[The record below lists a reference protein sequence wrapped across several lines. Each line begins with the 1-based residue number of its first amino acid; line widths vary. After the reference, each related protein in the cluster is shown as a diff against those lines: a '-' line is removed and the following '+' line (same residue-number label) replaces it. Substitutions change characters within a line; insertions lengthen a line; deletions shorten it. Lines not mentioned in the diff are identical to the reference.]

1 MTAAGPPRRPPYPLA
16 LILLGLA
23 LRLPG
28 LLFNGMADPY
38 QIIFEW
44 GAAVHRLGL
53 VQAFGVNYGILSYA
67 AYGVFEALAEWMPRF
82 WWIPYK
88 VGLIGF
94 DLAACLALLAL
105 ADPRDRKWV
114 VILAW
119 LNPWF
124 ILHGAYHGFW
134 EGPHLLFGLLAVL
147 ALRRVRDKRWAWAAA
162 GALVMCSAMFK
173 PQGLIHFAGPLGLY
187 LGVEW
192 LRSVRRPLAWYLTG
206 LLGVAGVTSLAIWL
220 AGGSSLAVIDNYRSV
235 FTSMAKM
242 SNGGPGLWRFLSW
255 AYMEGTGQPGLVLDM
270 RISRPAL
277 AAWNALA
284 GLLAIAILYVFS
296 TRLGLLRREAAA
308 AAPRWLTRVVP
319 AAAVRWPDAR
329 VAFIVL
335 TLGTFVMSQFGP
347 RAHISHSYV
356 AMVML
361 VLFAARDRVT
371 AWLWTAMCVM
381 LGLAHLS
388 TFQFGGAVVF
398 AGQSQWFR
406 YPQAGPLIDAIR
418 QLPAFTTPDALL
430 AFQSTV
436 NGYLAA
442 LPGQRAISI
451 MSLPVFLLAVAILW
465 RLHSTLGEDDALSW
479 RQDSD
484 APAAGAPGDGSV

>member
-1 MTAAGPPRRPPYPLA
+1 MIAPGPPRRPPYPVA
-16 LILLGLA
+16 LILLGLG

-53 VQAFGVNYGILSYA
+53 VQAFGVNYGILSFA
-67 AYGVFEALAEWMPRF
+67 AYGLFEALAEWMPRF

-114 VILAW
+114 VVLAW

-147 ALRRVRDKRWAWAAA
+147 ALRRVQDMRWAWAAA
-162 GALVMCSAMFK
+162 GALIMCSAMFK

-187 LGVEW
+187 LGVQW

-206 LLGVAGVTSLAIWL
+206 LLGVAGVTSLAIWA
-220 AGGSSLAVIDNYRSV
+220 AGGSSLAVLDNFRSV

-255 AYMEGTGQPGLVLDM
+255 AYMEATGQPGLVLDM

-284 GLLAIAILYVFS
+284 GLLALAILYVCS
-296 TRLGLLRREAAA
+296 TRLGLHRREAAA
-308 AAPRWLTRVVP
+308 AATGWLTRVVP
-319 AAAVRWPDAR
+319 APAVCWPDAR

-361 VLFAARDRVT
+361 VLFAARDRVML
-371 AWLWTAMCVM
+371 WLWVAMCAM

-398 AGQSQWFR
+398 LDQSEWFR

-430 AFQSTV
+430 TFQATV

-451 MSLPVFLLAVAILW
+451 LSLPVFLLAAAIVS
-465 RLHSTLGEDDALSW
+465 RLFRTLGKDGALSW

-484 APAAGAPGDGSV
+484 TPAARDLLPRR